1 MDTFESNLARVN
13 PTDGGREQQVRD
25 LKCLCFKHWLYLML
39 ASLMD
44 APSPESGIDQL
55 GSTRM
60 DVMQAALSCPQC
72 GARNELYLPPAAP
85 TTASMEDARST
96 GWPDPPTPYEFP
108 DQRAQRG
115 RFVPFRRMIAAVV
128 TVAIGVAAVATLG
141 HHLAKEPT
149 PSGVDITFLA
159 VGDCVRDMALS
170 DGLVAEVVDV
180 VDCAQPHTDEV
191 YATFKLRDGRY
202 PGDHQVETLAG
213 SGCDKRFA
221 GYVGN
226 SAARTALDIYPIIP
240 TKEAWSLD
248 HDQGVLCTVS
258 SPGHPTKGSVR
269 NSGR

>member
-1 MDTFESNLARVN
+1 MNHQRW
-13 PTDGGREQQVRD
+13 PTEGGREQQVRD
-25 LKCLCFKHWLYLML
+25 LKGLCFKHWLYLML

-60 DVMQAALSCPQC
+60 DVMRAALSCPQC

-85 TTASMEDARST
+85 TGQYGRRQVRPAAGSTDAVRI
-96 GWPDPPTPYEFP
+96 P

-115 RFVPFRRMIAAVV
+115 RFVPIRRMIAAVV

-258 SPGHPTKGSVR
+258 LPGHPTKGSVR